1 MEERDDY
8 IKCVQND
15 LTSKTWCG
23 KPIYNFNW
31 QFVDVTHA
39 ALNGLQECRL
49 VCCTDCYK
57 NIVKALSNGISLENK

>member
-1 MEERDDY
+1 MIEREEY
-8 IKCVQND
+8 IKCVRNAV
-15 LTSKTWCG
+15 TGYTWCL
-23 KPIYNFNW
+23 KPICNFNW

-39 ALNGLQECRL
+39 ALNGLQEGRL